1 MSRVLRLRL
10 HCGAVVEKGAA
21 FDESLVIVEAVVE
34 HLAGMTRPAICL
46 KETGVAMMFNLAPAE
61 VV

>member
-1 MSRVLRLRL
+1 
-10 HCGAVVEKGAA
+10 VVEKGAA